1 MAKMT
6 AKQQAF
12 CEAYITNGFNAL
24 QAAISA
30 GYSERTAKEMG
41 YENLT
46 KPHIAAYIAEFKEEA
61 TERAL
66 VTVEDVV
73 RGLLKEADSVDED
86 SSPTARISAWKALS
100 DYTGGFDSNKVHTD
114 VTSGGKPIKN
124 DWHIHPVAAP
134 NGKS

>member
-1 MAKMT
+1 MKLK

-12 CEAYITNGFNAL
+12 CEHYVANRFNAT

-30 GYSERTAKEMG
+30 GYSEKTAKEMG

-46 KPHIAAYIAEFKEEA
+46 KPHVAAYIFEFMAKA
-61 TERAL
+61 SERAL

-73 RGLLKEADSVDED
+73 QGLRKEAVSMEED

-100 DYTGGFDSNKVHTD
+100 DYTGGFDANK
-114 VTSGGKPIKN
+114 IKN
-124 DWHIHPVAAP
+124 EHTGANGGPIETNTFNFIPVGAED
-134 NGKS
+134 